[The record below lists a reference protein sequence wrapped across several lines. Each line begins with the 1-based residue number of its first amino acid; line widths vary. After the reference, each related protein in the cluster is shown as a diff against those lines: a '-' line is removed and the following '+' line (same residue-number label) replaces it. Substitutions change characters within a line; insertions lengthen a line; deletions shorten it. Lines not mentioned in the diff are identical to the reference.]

1 MADASTV
8 ARLGWIGA
16 GAIGLPML
24 TRLVRA
30 GYPVAAFDHDPTRAE
45 LTRQAGAEPAYSPAA
60 VARAS
65 DAVFLC
71 LPSDRAVRDVVF
83 GADGCIVGGMRN
95 KLLIDTSSIDPEL
108 TREYAAGLG
117 REAEGRW
124 IEAPV
129 TGGVRGATDGTLVA
143 FVGGA
148 PEDVAAARAFLAC
161 FAQRVVH
168 LGPVGCGQWV
178 KLCHQA
184 IICGTVA
191 VWSEALA
198 LARAGDIDPTAFVDA
213 LAGARADSA
222 VREAWG
228 AGLATGSFVPS
239 RNRNL
244 RKDIAT
250 ALGRARQA
258 GCEIPVLAA
267 AATVFEE

>member
-1 MADASTV
+1 MADASTP

-16 GAIGLPML
+16 GAIGLPIL

-30 GYPVAAFDHDPTRAE
+30 GHPVAAFDLDPARAE
-45 LTRQAGAEPAYSPAA
+45 LARQAGAEPLDSPAA
-60 VARAS
+60 VTRAS

-71 LPSDRAVRDVVF
+71 LPGDRAVRDVVF
-83 GADGCIVGGMRN
+83 GADGCIVGGMRH

-108 TREYAAGLG
+108 TREYAAGLA
-117 REAEGRW
+117 RAAEGCW
-124 IEAPV
+124 IDAPV
-129 TGGVRGATDGTLVA
+129 TGGVRGATEGTLVA

-148 PEDVAAARAFLAC
+148 HEDVAVARPFLAR
-161 FAQRVVH
+161 FAQRIVH

-178 KLCHQA
+178 KLCNQA

-198 LARAGDIDPTAFVDA
+198 LARAGGIDPVALVNA
-213 LAGARADSA
+213 LAGARADSP

-228 AGLATGSFVPS
+228 LGLATGSFVPS
-239 RNRNL
+239 RNHNL

-250 ALGRARQA
+250 ALGRARQH
-258 GCEIPVLAA
+258 GCDMPLLAA
-267 AATVFEE
+267 VATVFED

>member
-1 MADASTV
+1 MVDASTA

-16 GAIGLPML
+16 GAIGLPIL

-30 GYPVAAFDHDPTRAE
+30 GHPVTAFDLDAARAD
-45 LTRQAGAEPAYSPAA
+45 LTRQAGAEPVDSPAA
-60 VARAS
+60 VTRAS
-65 DAVFLC
+65 DVVFLC

-83 GADGCIVGGMRN
+83 GADGCVVGGMRH
-95 KLLIDTSSIDPEL
+95 KLLIDTSSTDPEL
-108 TREYAAGLG
+108 TREYAAGLA
-117 REAEGRW
+117 REAQGRW
-124 IEAPV
+124 IDAPV
-129 TGGVRGATDGTLVA
+129 TGGVRGVTDGTLVA
-143 FVGGA
+143 FVGGT
-148 PEDVAAARAFLAC
+148 PEDIAVARAFLAC
-161 FAQRVVH
+161 FAQRIVH

-178 KLCHQA
+178 KLCNQA

-198 LARAGDIDPTAFVDA
+198 LARAGGIDPVALVDA

-250 ALGRARQA
+250 ALGRARRA
-258 GCEIPVLAA
+258 GCDMPLLAA
-267 AATVFEE
+267 AASLFED